1 MARSMLQHA
10 KLPLRF
16 WGFAV
21 IAACYLRNRMPIGPD
36 GKCPEEAF
44 TGRKASVSHIRTFGC
59 IAYAHIPKETRG
71 KLELIARKTIFVGYL
86 PTSRQYQLYDP
97 EAKETIVALAPTFD
111 EDKFWEWTD
120 ELEEPGVD
128 VESLDLMEP
137 VDFDPN
143 DLLRAPTDQADSPRA
158 GPEENQAQER
168 PQETEED
175 VVQSQGEADDG
186 LRPQGA
192 VEDEDTI
199 VVDTGLPV
207 DDRND
212 LQEVDTPQEEGA
224 EVSQVPQAPQAPERR
239 SGRDRRPKRFFE
251 QALAVQDRPEIPASY
266 DEAVT
271 DKLYGPYWKDAIEE
285 ELLKLQALDTW
296 EFADLPAGK
305 RPVGSKWV
313 FTVKYTPTGLLDR
326 FKARLVA

>member
-1 MARSMLQHA
+1 
-10 KLPLRF
+10 
-16 WGFAV
+16 
-21 IAACYLRNRMPIGPD
+21 
-36 GKCPEEAF
+36 
-44 TGRKASVSHIRTFGC
+44 
-59 IAYAHIPKETRG
+59 
-71 KLELIARKTIFVGYL
+71 
-86 PTSRQYQLYDP
+86 
-97 EAKETIVALAPTFD
+97 
-111 EDKFWEWTD
+111 
-120 ELEEPGVD
+120 
-128 VESLDLMEP
+128 
-137 VDFDPN
+137 
-143 DLLRAPTDQADSPRA
+143 
-158 GPEENQAQER
+158 
-168 PQETEED
+168 
-175 VVQSQGEADDG
+175 
-186 LRPQGA
+186 
-192 VEDEDTI
+192 
-199 VVDTGLPV
+199 LPV

>member
-1 MARSMLQHA
+1 
-10 KLPLRF
+10 
-16 WGFAV
+16 
-21 IAACYLRNRMPIGPD
+21 
-36 GKCPEEAF
+36 
-44 TGRKASVSHIRTFGC
+44 
-59 IAYAHIPKETRG
+59 
-71 KLELIARKTIFVGYL
+71 
-86 PTSRQYQLYDP
+86 LYDP
-97 EAKETIVALAPTFD
+97 KAKETIVALAPTFD

-192 VEDEDTI
+192 VEDEDPI

-212 LQEVDTPQEEGA
+212 L
-224 EVSQVPQAPQAPERR
+224 
-239 SGRDRRPKRFFE
+239 
-251 QALAVQDRPEIPASY
+251 
-266 DEAVT
+266 
-271 DKLYGPYWKDAIEE
+271 
-285 ELLKLQALDTW
+285 
-296 EFADLPAGK
+296 
-305 RPVGSKWV
+305 
-313 FTVKYTPTGLLDR
+313 
-326 FKARLVA
+326 